1 MSLITISIC
10 MIVKN
15 KESIIK
21 ESLIRA
27 KKIADEL
34 IVIDLGSND
43 KTVEIA
49 KQYADRLETFSW
61 IEVYSS
67 AKKHAA
73 SIANSQYIMWMEAED
88 SWDKETEKQ
97 LLRLKNDLIEN
108 VDIIYCT
115 YRNNSQ
121 YIWADQAIRAR
132 IIKKENIISEK
143 DNLAKLL
150 FPEIIIEY
158 KKEMKHDFELE
169 SKIYDL
175 RLEAGGNV
183 CDREHYY
190 CARSL
195 YNHGCYKEAEEYLS
209 YYQEKFE
216 PELIPEIT
224 MIKCLSLNALNRSQE
239 AMEIA
244 YNSLKYDVLRA
255 HTCCFIG
262 DGLLSNKEYDKAI
275 GWYKHAMLISD
286 LPEDFHIDLYHY
298 HTFYPMKKLAECYY
312 DLGDIE
318 KFDILNNQINQ
329 ISLKKTY

>member
-1 MSLITISIC
+1 MITISIC

-15 KESIIK
+15 KEAIIK

-88 SWDKETEKQ
+88 FFDKETEKSI
-97 LLRLKNDLIEN
+97 LNLKNNLTEN
-108 VDIIYCT
+108 IDVIYCT

-121 YIWADQAIRAR
+121 YIWADQAIRER

-143 DNLAKLL
+143 DNLVKLL
-150 FPEIIIEY
+150 FPDIIIEY

-175 RLEAGGNV
+175 RLEAGENS

-195 YNHGCYKEAEEYLS
+195 YNHGCYKEAEEYLT
-209 YYQEKFE
+209 YYQEKIAE
-216 PELIPEIT
+216 ELIPEIT
-224 MIKCLSLNALNRSQE
+224 MLKCLSLNALNRSQE
-239 AMEIA
+239 SMEIA
-244 YNSLKYDVLRA
+244 YNSLKYDILRA

-262 DGLLSNKEYDKAI
+262 DGLFSNQEYDKAI
-275 GWYKHAMLISD
+275 GWYKHAILISD
-286 LPEDFHIDLYHY
+286 VPEDFHIDLYHY
-298 HTFYPMKKLAECYY
+298 HKFYPMKKMSKCYHAV
-312 DLGDIE
+312 GNIKE
-318 KFDILNNQINQ
+318 FDKLKHEINR
-329 ISLKKTY
+329 ICLKDAY

>member
-15 KESIIK
+15 KEAIIK
-21 ESLIRA
+21 EALIRA

-43 KTVEIA
+43 KTVEIS
-49 KQYADRLETFSW
+49 KQYADILETFSW

-73 SIANSQYIMWMEAED
+73 SLASSQYIMWMEAED
-88 SWDKETEKQ
+88 FWNKETEKH
-97 LLRLKNDLIEN
+97 LLRLKRDLTEN
-108 VDIIYCT
+108 IDTVYCT

-121 YIWADQAIRAR
+121 YIWADQAIRER
-132 IIKKENIISEK
+132 LIKKENIISEK
-143 DNLAKLL
+143 TNITRLL

-169 SKIYDL
+169 SKLYDL
-175 RLEAGGNV
+175 RLEAGENS

-209 YYQEKFE
+209 YYQEKLAA
-216 PELIPEIT
+216 ELIPEIT
-224 MIKCLSLNALNRSQE
+224 MLKCLSLNALNRNQE

-244 YNSLKYDVLRA
+244 YNSLKYDILRA

-262 DGLLSNKEYDKAI
+262 DGLFSKKEYNKSI
-275 GWYKHAMLISD
+275 VWYNQAMLISD

-298 HTFYPMKKLAECYY
+298 HGFYPMKKLAECYY
-312 DLGDIE
+312 ALGDIE
-318 KFDILNNQINQ
+318 KFDILNNQIKQ
-329 ISLKKTY
+329 ISIKKAY